1 MVKALLRGLIVLCLL
16 HLCVQSIQ
24 GDVSPAALANMIQ
37 YFDVNVQPK
46 ADAQYAIAIS
56 VPQDQCTKEGAV
68 IETVFSKE
76 DAKYV
81 KDVITK
87 GEKCVLCTTSSNVIA
102 TRPNGTTKEHSEHI
116 LLYPLGNSPMDKL
129 LKKTDQNSCVVFY
142 SYNSPCVTKCIQNT
156 DNILD
161 GLSNWKNMRKEGMNV
176 FVFENIWQKDAW
188 RKDMEKD
195 LLQINAEVPLYRC
208 NRKNVMECQKCVE
221 KNTGKVI
228 PFCLP
233 EKKSIF
239 LYFQKMLLSVI
250 KSWRVN
256 E

>member
-1 MVKALLRGLIVLCLL
+1 MQSECKKCTRNKVNTVLHENCDIVL
-16 HLCVQSIQ
+16 SY
-24 GDVSPAALANMIQ
+24 S
-37 YFDVNVQPK
+37 VQPK

-76 DAKYV
+76 NAKYV

-142 SYNSPCVTKCIQNT
+142 SYNSPCVTKCIQST

-176 FVFENIWQKDAW
+176 FVFEKIWQKDAW
-188 RKDMEKD
+188 RKDMDKD

-239 LYFQKMLLSVI
+239 LYFQKMLLSMI
-250 KSWRVN
+250 KSWHVN